1 MTQAYHSPLRRR
13 RLVSDAELVA
23 ATAAAGVPFFFAA
36 TKIRIGRGT
45 RGRNSRCRRNHSPV
59 CLRRHPSGD
68 TGSLAESL
76 HRKKRAPHLRE
87 RLSAVRTRLELAT
100 PGVTGRYSNRLN
112 YRTSP
117 ASLLEG
123 IAKIVTFFNST
134 RVASDFFISL

>member
-1 MTQAYHSPLRRR
+1 MQIWRCDDGLQAK
-13 RLVSDAELVA
+13 
-23 ATAAAGVPFFFAA
+23 PFFFAA

-117 ASLLEG
+117 DSLEREC
-123 IAKIVTFFNST
+123 KD
-134 RVASDFFISL
+134 SDFFRFSNSEDIFFEKYLLCLRLEFNIYEPTKKL